1 MAKSKEYWQD
11 LSKLPTIPEELETF
25 DDTRSRSVAFNE
37 EVVMPTAKKFGQ
49 ETKQNQETFR
59 HWSVRF
65 NLIYQVA
72 HDIL

>member
-1 MAKSKEYWQD
+1 MSKSSYLVSFDQASLSRMAKSKEYWQD

-37 EVVMPTAKKFGQ
+37 EVVMPTAKFCQ

-59 HWSVRF
+59 H
-65 NLIYQVA
+65 
-72 HDIL
+72 